1 MFSAASDRLTGP
13 LTSRDSVCP
22 ESLSLACRKR
32 AGITDVCCISFQLY
46 KCAGDLNS
54 GPDACITHALPT
66 EGEDCGSCHICDVQ
80 TATHSVH
87 TPPPST
93 VDDLRTGL
101 ALGHHGSGHY
111 AKHTVVVTL
120 DRQFN
125 RIWNCQGDKL
135 LGGSLKEFLD

>member
-1 MFSAASDRLTGP
+1 M
-13 LTSRDSVCP
+13 
-22 ESLSLACRKR
+22 
-32 AGITDVCCISFQLY
+32 LY
-46 KCAGDLNS
+46 LLRERIVAHVIYVMCKQ
-54 GPDACITHALPT
+54 P
-66 EGEDCGSCHICDVQ
+66 HIL
-80 TATHSVH
+80 VH

-93 VDDLRTGL
+93 VDDFRTSL